1 MARPGRCPRCG
12 TATTPFAAGCA
23 VCGEDLEAARR
34 PRRTRSFP
42 AIRAPALPGRQRELA
57 EDAVAMLL
65 MLVVAVYS
73 PLFGIGLA
81 LLIAWD
87 SNRNGR
93 RLRRNLALVALA
105 VAVLAIFAPGLS
117 LR

>member
-1 MARPGRCPRCG
+1 
-12 TATTPFAAGCA
+12 
-23 VCGEDLEAARR
+23 
-34 PRRTRSFP
+34 
-42 AIRAPALPGRQRELA
+42 
-57 EDAVAMLL
+57 MLL